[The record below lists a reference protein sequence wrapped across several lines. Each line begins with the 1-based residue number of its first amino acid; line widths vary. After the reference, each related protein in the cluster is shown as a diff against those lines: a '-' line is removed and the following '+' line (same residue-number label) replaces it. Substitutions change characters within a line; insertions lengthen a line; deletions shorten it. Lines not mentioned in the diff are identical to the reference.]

1 MALALGLFLFL
12 AGTGIV
18 IARWSHHETP
28 NQSLVMLLL
37 FAFALAL
44 GRNVPSNRLGVR
56 LNAVPRVSPAY
67 ALQQVRDGRA
77 VLVDVRAP
85 SVYQVGHVQGAINM
99 TYRDVRP
106 RINELTPGKVFI
118 VYCA

>member
-1 MALALGLFLFL
+1 MALPLALFFFL
-12 AGTGIV
+12 AGCGV
-18 IARWSHHETP
+18 AIARWTQHKTP
-28 NQSLVMLLL
+28 NLSLVLLMLL
-37 FAFALAL
+37 AFALAL
-44 GRNVPSNRLGVR
+44 GRGTPANRLAAR

-85 SVYQVGHVQGAINM
+85 SVYQVGHVQGALNM
-99 TYRDVRP
+99 TYRDAKARL
-106 RINELTPGKVFI
+106 NELAPGHIII